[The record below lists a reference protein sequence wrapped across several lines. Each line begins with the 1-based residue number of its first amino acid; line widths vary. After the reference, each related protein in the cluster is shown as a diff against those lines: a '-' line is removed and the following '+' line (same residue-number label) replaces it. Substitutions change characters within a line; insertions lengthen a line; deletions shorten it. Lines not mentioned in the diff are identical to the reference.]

1 MGEYKQK
8 WLQILKR
15 ANLQG
20 WEIIDTEEGILIDMP
35 NVTDLKL
42 IRDNIPNTIAGLTLD
57 ITIPK
62 EELKFTF
69 HNGYET
75 FEYVLNPAMP

>member
-1 MGEYKQK
+1 MGAYKQK
-8 WLQILKR
+8 WLQILR
-15 ANLQG
+15 SANLQG
-20 WEIIDTEEGILIDMP
+20 WNIKDTDEGIYIHMP

-42 IRDNIPNTIAGLTLD
+42 IRDNVPATIAGLTLD

-69 HNGYET
+69 HNGYEK
-75 FEYVLNPAMP
+75 FEYVLNPSE

>member
-8 WLQILKR
+8 WLQILRR

-20 WEIIDTEEGILIDMP
+20 WEIIDTEEGIYIDMP

-42 IRDNIPNTIAGLTLD
+42 IRDNIPSTIAGLTLD
-57 ITIPK
+57 ITVPK
-62 EELKFTF
+62 EELKFIF
-69 HNGYET
+69 HNRYET
-75 FEYVLNPAMP
+75 FEYVLNPAG